1 MLRYRPFQPASL
13 APLVVF
19 RLIFGSLT
27 LFGTLRFLSNG
38 WVDTMYIEPTHFF
51 GFYGFE
57 WVRPLPGNW
66 MYLPFILMIIGSL
79 CILLGMLYRWG
90 AVLFFLSFTY
100 VELLDKTNYLNHYY
114 FISLIGFLLIF
125 LPANQH
131 FSLDRRFGWI
141 KEIIGKNWHTD
152 ILKFQLCVVYFFA
165 GIAKLN
171 SDWLLEAQP
180 LATWLQAHHHLPL
193 VGALMDDKWLAY
205 SFSWFGCAYDLCIP
219 FVLLSNRLRPF
230 GYSLVVVFHL
240 ITWLLFPI
248 GVFPW
253 VMIFSTIVFFSA
265 TFHEKLLKSTGC
277 RSIES
282 KTSEK
287 SDNNNYPWVRFGL
300 ITYLLFQLL
309 VPVRY
314 LLYPGHLFW
323 HEEGFRFSWR
333 VMLMHKEGYATFY
346 VRDRKTRKSIEINHS
361 DFLTPIQLDQV
372 VTQPDMLLQYA
383 KIIYSHYNG
392 RKLTFGNQS
401 VVLNDPLV
409 QAEVHVSLNGR
420 PSQLFVNPEYD
431 LVKLPYDLKHR
442 TWLAP
447 FQP

>member
-57 WVRPLPGNW
+57 WVRPLHGNW

-253 VMIFSTIVFFSA
+253 VMIFSTTVFFSA
-265 TFHEKLLKSTGC
+265 TFHKKLLKSMGC

-287 SDNNNYPWVRFGL
+287 SDNNNYPWIRFGL

-346 VRDRKTRKSIEINHS
+346 VRDRKTRKSIEIKHN

>member
-1 MLRYRPFQPASL
+1 
-13 APLVVF
+13 
-19 RLIFGSLT
+19 
-27 LFGTLRFLSNG
+27 
-38 WVDTMYIEPTHFF
+38 
-51 GFYGFE
+51 
-57 WVRPLPGNW
+57 
-66 MYLPFILMIIGSL
+66 
-79 CILLGMLYRWG
+79 MLYRWG

>member
-1 MLRYRPFQPASL
+1 MLRYRPFETASL

-19 RLIFGSLT
+19 RLIFGALT
-27 LFGTLRFLSNG
+27 LFGTVRFIANG
-38 WVDTMYIEPTHFF
+38 WVQKMYIDPTHFF

-57 WVRPLPGNW
+57 WVRPLPGTW
-66 MYLPFILMIIGSL
+66 MYLPFFLMIIGSL

-90 AVLFFLSFTY
+90 TVLFFLSFTY

-114 FISLIGFLLIF
+114 FISLVGFLLIF

-131 FSLDRRFGWI
+131 FSLDRRVGWT
-141 KEIIGKNWHTD
+141 KEIIGKHWHTD
-152 ILKFQLCVVYFFA
+152 ILKFQLGVVYFFA

-193 VGALMDDKWLAY
+193 VGALMDEKWVAY
-205 SFSWFGCAYDLCIP
+205 TFSWFGCAYDLSIP

-230 GYSLVVVFHL
+230 GYVLVVVFHL
-240 ITWLLFPI
+240 LTWFLFPI

-253 VMIFSTIVFFSA
+253 VMIFSTTVFFSA
-265 TFHEKLLKSTGC
+265 RFHEILLKTIGC

-282 KTSEK
+282 KTNEKIESER
-287 SDNNNYPWVRFGL
+287 YPLVRFGL
-300 ITYLLFQLL
+300 IAYIVVQLF
-309 VPVRY
+309 VPLRF
-314 LLYPGHLFW
+314 LLYPGDLFW
-323 HEEGFRFSWR
+323 YEEGFRFSWR

-346 VRDRKTRKSIEINHS
+346 VRDRKTGKSMEINHS

-383 KIIYSHYNG
+383 KIIYSHYHG
-392 RKLTFGNQS
+392 RKLIFGNQT

-420 PSQLFVNPEYD
+420 PSQLFVSPEHD
-431 LVKLPYDLKHR
+431 LAKLPYNLNHR
-442 TWLAP
+442 TWIAP

>member
-1 MLRYRPFQPASL
+1 MLRYRPLESASL

-19 RLIFGSLT
+19 RLIFGILT
-27 LFGTLRFLSNG
+27 LFGTLRFIANG
-38 WVDTMYIEPTHFF
+38 WVDKMYIEPSHFF

-57 WVRPLPGNW
+57 WVRPLSGTW
-66 MYLPFILMIIGSL
+66 MYLPFILMIIGSI
-79 CILLGMLYRWG
+79 CILLGLLYRWG

-114 FISLIGFLLIF
+114 FISLVAFLLIF

-131 FSLDRRFGWI
+131 YSLDKRFGWTKRI
-141 KEIIGKNWHTD
+141 NGKRWHND

-171 SDWLLEAQP
+171 PDWLLNAQP
-180 LATWLQAHHHLPL
+180 LATWLQAHHHLPY
-193 VGALMDDKWLAY
+193 VGALMDEKWLAY
-205 SFSWFGCAYDLCIP
+205 VFSWFGCAYDLCIP
-219 FVLLSNRLRPF
+219 FVLLSSRFRPF
-230 GYSLVVVFHL
+230 GYVLVVVFHL
-240 ITWLLFPI
+240 LTWFLFPI

-253 VMIFSTIVFFSA
+253 VMIFSTTVFFSA
-265 TFHEKLLKSTGC
+265 TFHEKTLKKIGSH
-277 RSIES
+277 SI
-282 KTSEK
+282 TSEIGDGIGNEG
-287 SDNNNYPWVRFGL
+287 SPFVRVGL
-300 ITYLLFQLL
+300 IAYILFQLF
-309 VPVRY
+309 VPMRF

-346 VRDRKTRKSIEINHS
+346 VRDRKTGKSIEIKHG

-383 KIIYSHYNG
+383 KIIYAHYNG
-392 RKLTFGNQS
+392 RKLSFSNQN

-409 QAEVHVSLNGR
+409 QAEVYVSLNGR
-420 PSQLFVNPEYD
+420 PSQLFFSPNID
-431 LVKLPYDLKHR
+431 LAKLPYNLNHR